1 MEVQQAQQSFRLS
14 KRPLPDNQKISFFE
28 WAGMHLFRSIFQM
41 NTTVAKPTKSWI
53 KIGAKFLPFADV
65 ASDTLPLSRLLRLS
79 LFQISVGMALA
90 MLIGTLNRVMIV
102 ELHVPASLV
111 AVMVSLPLLF
121 APFRALI
128 GFRSDHHRSHLGW
141 RRVPY
146 IWMGTLLQFGGFAI
160 MPFALLVLGGLG
172 QASHAPAWVG
182 HLGAGLAFLLVGA
195 GLHTTQTVGL
205 ALATDLAPAQ
215 DRPKV
220 VGLMYVMLLVG
231 IIFSSMVFG
240 HVLEDFTPGT
250 LIRTVQAAAVMTI
263 GLNVIALW
271 KQESRSRDRPPGVY
285 EEDPDFLSS
294 FKMFCSG
301 DNAMR
306 RLWAIGLGTLAF
318 TMEDILLEPFGG
330 EILGLSVAQTTYL
343 TAFLAMG
350 GLVGFAWAS
359 HVLSKGAD
367 PFKMA
372 SRGAMV
378 GIPAFCAVIFSAPQA
393 SLPMF
398 TIGVVFI
405 GLGAGLFGHGT
416 LTATMNSAP
425 PGQAGLA
432 LGAWG
437 AVQASAAGVGM
448 ALGGIFRDI
457 AAQFTTSA
465 NAYAIVYSLEIV
477 LLIST
482 IVIMIPLVKTKP

>member
-1 MEVQQAQQSFRLS
+1 MEVQQAQQSFRLL

-182 HLGAGLAFLLVGA
+182 HLGAGMAFLLVGA

-482 IVIMIPLVKTKP
+482 IVIMIPLGKTKP

>member
-1 MEVQQAQQSFRLS
+1 
-14 KRPLPDNQKISFFE
+14 
-28 WAGMHLFRSIFQM
+28 MHLFRSIFQM

-182 HLGAGLAFLLVGA
+182 HLGAGMAFLLVGA

-263 GLNVIALW
+263 GLNVFALW

>member
-1 MEVQQAQQSFRLS
+1 
-14 KRPLPDNQKISFFE
+14 
-28 WAGMHLFRSIFQM
+28 
-41 NTTVAKPTKSWI
+41 
-53 KIGAKFLPFADV
+53 
-65 ASDTLPLSRLLRLS
+65 
-79 LFQISVGMALA
+79 
-90 MLIGTLNRVMIV
+90 MIV

-182 HLGAGLAFLLVGA
+182 HLGAGMAFLLVGA

>member
-1 MEVQQAQQSFRLS
+1 MEVQPAQQSFRLS

-182 HLGAGLAFLLVGA
+182 HLGAGMAFLLVGA

-359 HVLSKGAD
+359 HLLSKGAD

>member
-1 MEVQQAQQSFRLS
+1 MEVQQAQQSFRLL

-65 ASDTLPLSRLLRLS
+65 ASDILPLSRLLRLS

-182 HLGAGLAFLLVGA
+182 HLGAGMAFLLVGA

>member
-182 HLGAGLAFLLVGA
+182 HLGAGMAFLLVGA

-350 GLVGFAWAS
+350 GVGGFCMGLACAEQRGRPFQDGKPWCHGGYSCFLCSYFFCPAGVFAYVHYRRGVHWTWRWLVRPRHVDCHHEQRPAWS
-359 HVLSKGAD
+359 GRIGAGC
-367 PFKMA
+367 MG
-372 SRGAMV
+372 RG
-378 GIPAFCAVIFSAPQA
+378 
-393 SLPMF
+393 
-398 TIGVVFI
+398 T
-405 GLGAGLFGHGT
+405 GLGCWRRHGLRGYFSRHC
-416 LTATMNSAP
+416 
-425 PGQAGLA
+425 
-432 LGAWG
+432 
-437 AVQASAAGVGM
+437 
-448 ALGGIFRDI
+448 R
-457 AAQFTTSA
+457 
-465 NAYAIVYSLEIV
+465 AIHDLCQRICHCV
-477 LLIST
+477 
-482 IVIMIPLVKTKP
+482 

>member
-1 MEVQQAQQSFRLS
+1 MEVQQAQQSFRLL

-182 HLGAGLAFLLVGA
+182 HLGAGMAFLLVGA

-330 EILGLSVAQTTYL
+330 EILGLRVAQTTYL

>member
-1 MEVQQAQQSFRLS
+1 MEVQQAQQSFRLL

-65 ASDTLPLSRLLRLS
+65 ASDILPLSRLLRLS

-182 HLGAGLAFLLVGA
+182 HLGAGMAFLLVGA

-205 ALATDLAPAQ
+205 ALAADLAPAQ

>member
-111 AVMVSLPLLF
+111 AVMVSLPLLS

-182 HLGAGLAFLLVGA
+182 HLGAGMAFLLVGA

>member
-1 MEVQQAQQSFRLS
+1 MEVQQAQQSFRLL

-182 HLGAGLAFLLVGA
+182 HLGAGMAFLLVGA

>member
-1 MEVQQAQQSFRLS
+1 
-14 KRPLPDNQKISFFE
+14 
-28 WAGMHLFRSIFQM
+28 
-41 NTTVAKPTKSWI
+41 
-53 KIGAKFLPFADV
+53 
-65 ASDTLPLSRLLRLS
+65 
-79 LFQISVGMALA
+79 
-90 MLIGTLNRVMIV
+90 
-102 ELHVPASLV
+102 
-111 AVMVSLPLLF
+111 
-121 APFRALI
+121 
-128 GFRSDHHRSHLGW
+128 
-141 RRVPY
+141 
-146 IWMGTLLQFGGFAI
+146 MGTLLQFGGFAI

-182 HLGAGLAFLLVGA
+182 HLGAGMAFLLVGA

>member
-141 RRVPY
+141 HRVPY

-182 HLGAGLAFLLVGA
+182 HLGAGMAFLLVGA

>member
-1 MEVQQAQQSFRLS
+1 
-14 KRPLPDNQKISFFE
+14 
-28 WAGMHLFRSIFQM
+28 
-41 NTTVAKPTKSWI
+41 
-53 KIGAKFLPFADV
+53 
-65 ASDTLPLSRLLRLS
+65 
-79 LFQISVGMALA
+79 MALA

-182 HLGAGLAFLLVGA
+182 HLGAGMAFLLVGA

>member
-1 MEVQQAQQSFRLS
+1 
-14 KRPLPDNQKISFFE
+14 
-28 WAGMHLFRSIFQM
+28 M

-182 HLGAGLAFLLVGA
+182 HLGAGMAFLLVGA

-482 IVIMIPLVKTKP
+482 IVIMIPLVKT

>member
-1 MEVQQAQQSFRLS
+1 M
-14 KRPLPDNQKISFFE
+14 
-28 WAGMHLFRSIFQM
+28 
-41 NTTVAKPTKSWI
+41 
-53 KIGAKFLPFADV
+53 
-65 ASDTLPLSRLLRLS
+65 
-79 LFQISVGMALA
+79 
-90 MLIGTLNRVMIV
+90 
-102 ELHVPASLV
+102 
-111 AVMVSLPLLF
+111 
-121 APFRALI
+121 
-128 GFRSDHHRSHLGW
+128 
-141 RRVPY
+141 
-146 IWMGTLLQFGGFAI
+146 
-160 MPFALLVLGGLG
+160 
-172 QASHAPAWVG
+172 
-182 HLGAGLAFLLVGA
+182 AFLLVGA

-205 ALATDLAPAQ
+205 ALAADLAPAQ

>member
-1 MEVQQAQQSFRLS
+1 MEVQQAQQSFRLL

-182 HLGAGLAFLLVGA
+182 HLGAGMAFLLVGA

-330 EILGLSVAQTTYL
+330 EILGLRVAQTTYL

-482 IVIMIPLVKTKP
+482 ILIMIPLVKTKP

>member
-182 HLGAGLAFLLVGA
+182 HLGAGMAFLLVGA

-477 LLIST
+477 LLILT

>member
-1 MEVQQAQQSFRLS
+1 
-14 KRPLPDNQKISFFE
+14 
-28 WAGMHLFRSIFQM
+28 MHLFRSIFQM

-182 HLGAGLAFLLVGA
+182 HLGAGMAFLLVGA

-205 ALATDLAPAQ
+205 ALAADLAPAQ